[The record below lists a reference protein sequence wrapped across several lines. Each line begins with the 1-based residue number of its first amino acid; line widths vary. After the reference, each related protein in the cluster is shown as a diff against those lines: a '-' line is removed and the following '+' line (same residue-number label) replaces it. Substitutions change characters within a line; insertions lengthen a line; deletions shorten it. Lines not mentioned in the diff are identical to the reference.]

1 MTDVTRIVGLGIVVS
16 VLLTLLRKEMP
27 PMAVQ
32 VAMAFV
38 VVALLFLVEP
48 LRQAV
53 DTFLHL
59 AAEARV
65 RTIYVEVVLKAIGIA
80 YIASIGSEL
89 SRDAGKVPSP
99 PSSSWRARCSSF
111 YWPFPSSPPFWM
123 RSFGSCRADATRKRG
138 DARA

>member
-89 SRDAGKVPSP
+89 SRDAGEGAIASVVELAGKVFILLLAVPVI
-99 PSSSWRARCSSF
+99 A
-111 YWPFPSSPPFWM
+111 
-123 RSFGSCRADATRKRG
+123 AILDALIRLMPG
-138 DARA
+138 